1 VNGKLSFCIAA
12 LCLLA
17 LVSSVL
23 AQESQTQQM
32 RLYTSSTQSF
42 PFAINST
49 ETVTIS
55 VLGTGIFDGGVGNLT
70 LYENGGTLSF
80 INQNLVNITLST
92 TVNSSSVLW
101 RLNGATVPCNST
113 IMLQPLQLIN
123 LSWEFG
129 IGEFNIPV
137 LQAIGVFGLIGI
149 IAFPTVTVYKV
160 KKGDWTWIALGPVA
174 VIICVAFVL
183 AWLGG

>member
-1 VNGKLSFCIAA
+1 MLFAFMYGAS
-12 LCLLA
+12 
-17 LVSSVL
+17 
-23 AQESQTQQM
+23 AQESQTLQV
-32 RLYTSSTQSF
+32 RLFTSSTQSF
-42 PFAINST
+42 PFAVNSS

-55 VLGTGIFDGGVGNLT
+55 VLGAGIFDGGVGNLT

-92 TVNSSSVLW
+92 TVNSSVLW
-101 RLNGATVPCNST
+101 RLNGATVPYNST

-129 IGEFNIPV
+129 VGEIDIPV

-160 KKGDWTWIALGPVA
+160 KKGDWTWIALGPVGA
-174 VIICVAFVL
+174 LICVAFVL
-183 AWLGG
+183 GWLGG

>member
-1 VNGKLSFCIAA
+1 M
-12 LCLLA
+12 LLA
-17 LVSSVL
+17 FMYGAS
-23 AQESQTQQM
+23 AQETQTSQV
-32 RLYTSSTQSF
+32 RLFTSSTQSF
-42 PFAINST
+42 PFAVNST

-55 VLGTGIFDGGVGNLT
+55 VLGVGIFDGGIGNLT

-137 LQAIGVFGLIGI
+137 LQAIGVLGLIGM

-160 KKGDWTWIALGPVA
+160 KKGDWTWIALGPVGA
-174 VIICVAFVL
+174 IICVAFVL
-183 AWLGG
+183 GWLGG

>member
-17 LVSSVL
+17 LMSSVL
-23 AQESQTQQM
+23 AQQTQTQQI
-32 RLYTSSTQSF
+32 RLLTSSTQSF
-42 PFAINST
+42 PFAVNST

-55 VLGTGIFDGGVGNLT
+55 VLGTGVFDGGVGNLT

-92 TVNSSSVLW
+92 TVNSSVLW
-101 RLNGATVPCNST
+101 RLNGATVPYNST

-160 KKGDWTWIALGPVA
+160 KKGDWTWIAIGPVGA
-174 VIICVAFVL
+174 IICVAFVL
-183 AWLGG
+183 GWLGG